1 MKKFNILLFIT
12 VIILL
17 LLSGWSIFH
26 QPGYSS
32 EDQFVTPTNIHF
44 EKDTLS
50 LGSVKYGT
58 EQTAVF
64 RFTNTGT
71 APLLIYNVV
80 PSCDCTAVK
89 WKKRP
94 IKPGES
100 GEIQTV
106 YSPNSLGMFIK
117 NIEVRCNVAGHK
129 INLKIRG
136 NVIE

>member
-1 MKKFNILLFIT
+1 MDICGSDELIFTT
-12 VIILL
+12 VAGLVKNRP
-17 LLSGWSIFH
+17 SG
-26 QPGYSS
+26 Q
-32 EDQFVTPTNIHF
+32 
-44 EKDTLS
+44 
-50 LGSVKYGT
+50 
-58 EQTAVF
+58 EQKAVF

>member
-17 LLSGWSIFH
+17 LFSGWSIFH

-58 EQTAVF
+58 EQKAVF

-80 PSCDCTAVK
+80 PSCDYTAVK

-94 IKPGES
+94 TKPGES

>member
-1 MKKFNILLFIT
+1 MKKFNI
-12 VIILL
+12 L

-58 EQTAVF
+58 EQKAVF

-89 WKKRP
+89 WKTPHQTGRIRRDP
-94 IKPGES
+94 NR
-100 GEIQTV
+100 IQPEFTR
-106 YSPNSLGMFIK
+106 YLY
-117 NIEVRCNVAGHK
+117 
-129 INLKIRG
+129 
-136 NVIE
+136 

>member
-17 LLSGWSIFH
+17 LFSGWSIFH

-58 EQTAVF
+58 
-64 RFTNTGT
+64 

-94 IKPGES
+94 TKPGES

>member
-58 EQTAVF
+58 EQKAVF

-71 APLLIYNVV
+71 ASAIDLQCSAIVRLHCCEMEKTPHQTGRIRRDPN
-80 PSCDCTAVK
+80 
-89 WKKRP
+89 R
-94 IKPGES
+94 
-100 GEIQTV
+100 IQPEFTRYV
-106 YSPNSLGMFIK
+106 Y
-117 NIEVRCNVAGHK
+117 
-129 INLKIRG
+129 
-136 NVIE
+136 

>member
-58 EQTAVF
+58 EQKAVF

-89 WKKRP
+89 WKNAPSNRENQERS
-94 IKPGES
+94 KPYTARIHS
-100 GEIQTV
+100 V
-106 YSPNSLGMFIK
+106 CL
-117 NIEVRCNVAGHK
+117 
-129 INLKIRG
+129 LKT
-136 NVIE
+136 

>member
-58 EQTAVF
+58 EQKAVF

-100 GEIQTV
+100 GEI
-106 YSPNSLGMFIK
+106 
-117 NIEVRCNVAGHK
+117 
-129 INLKIRG
+129 
-136 NVIE
+136 

>member
-1 MKKFNILLFIT
+1 MKKFNVLLFIT
-12 VIILL
+12 AIVLL
-17 LLSGWSIFH
+17 FLSGWSMFDN
-26 QPGYSS
+26 PGYSS
-32 EDQFVTPTNIHF
+32 GNNVVIPTDIHF
-44 EKDTLS
+44 ERDTLL
-50 LGSVKYGT
+50 LGTIKYGT
-58 EQTAVF
+58 EQKAVF

-117 NIEVRCNVAGHK
+117 NIEVRCNVPGHK

>member
-58 EQTAVF
+58 EQKAVF

-80 PSCDCTAVK
+80 PS
-89 WKKRP
+89 
-94 IKPGES
+94 S